1 VGGNKNFRGLL
12 DGDSLFSKPFLVS
25 LIPKTPG
32 FLIAFEGIDG
42 AGKTTQAH
50 LLQDEL
56 QQKGLAVIRTKEP
69 TTGQFG
75 QILRD
80 SALTGRLSLEEE
92 LECFIKDRQEHVTTK
107 IQPAIDSGKIVI
119 IDRYYF
125 STAAYQG
132 CRGLDPAKLIA
143 QNELFAPE
151 PDLLILLD
159 LEPKIGLDR
168 IRTRGD
174 RANHFEKT
182 DTLAKAREIFLAIA
196 KSYKVTVDATKSS
209 DDVRAEIL
217 NAFWKRYN
225 AKQRTL
231 SATNALALPTKRS

>member
-1 VGGNKNFRGLL
+1 
-12 DGDSLFSKPFLVS
+12 VS
-25 LIPKTPG
+25 LTPKTPG

-50 LLQDEL
+50 FLQDEL
-56 QQKGLAVIRTKEP
+56 QQKHLPVIRTKEP
-69 TTGQFG
+69 TTGHYG

-80 SALTGRLSLEEE
+80 SALTGRLSAEEE
-92 LECFIKDRQEHVTTK
+92 LECFIKDRREHVTTK
-107 IQPAIDSGKIVI
+107 IEPALESGKIVI

-132 CRGLDPAKLIA
+132 CRGLDPKKLIA
-143 QNELFAPE
+143 QNEEFAPE

-159 LEPKIGLDR
+159 LEPKVGLDR

-182 DTLAKAREIFLAIA
+182 DTLSKARSIFLQID
-196 KSYKVTVDATKSS
+196 KPYKLTIDATKTS
-209 DDVRAEIL
+209 DEVKFEIL
-217 NAFWKRYN
+217 SAFWRGYEQKRKSVAN
-225 AKQRTL
+225 
-231 SATNALALPTKRS
+231 SNALALQSKSP